1 MRCRRELVDS
11 LVVGSLVVGSLLGIL
26 VAEDRH
32 DILLRLREM
41 HRLLVGGCGSDAIYH
56 STDCLLGF
64 RSGG

>member
-1 MRCRRELVDS
+1 MRCRREL
-11 LVVGSLVVGSLLGIL
+11 VGSLVVGSLLGIL
-26 VAEDRH
+26 MVEGRH

-41 HRLLVGGCGSDAIYH
+41 QRLLVGGRDSDAIYH